1 MATVSNRIIY
11 RRARRIPQISRLRAS
26 GLAPKDPSVSRAI
39 RIVLSGASANILWN
53 NKICFPPNRR
63 NNWYKGDV
71 AAARPYRGGRCSV
84 AHLPHLRRRRRRSA
98 DWRCSPLAARPARRG
113 GGFHDS
119 SEAAGPS
126 SSSPWPK
133 KPTTAH
139 LTYGQ
144 RDNAATGPAI
154 HNARMPDKT
163 HAALGELER

>member
-98 DWRCSPLAARPARRG
+98 DWRRSPLAPRAEEEDFTTRPRLQAHRLHHRGRR
-113 GGFHDS
+113 
-119 SEAAGPS
+119 
-126 SSSPWPK
+126 SPPQ
-133 KPTTAH
+133 PT
-139 LTYGQ
+139 
-144 RDNAATGPAI
+144 
-154 HNARMPDKT
+154 
-163 HAALGELER
+163 